1 MATLTMNVSLT
12 PELKAFIERRIRSG
26 LYGNGSD
33 VVRAGL
39 RALAREEMA
48 DHFRRFQDV
57 LATLPKDPITPEI
70 EQDIERRIRAARR
83 AERRTQRR

>member
-12 PELKAFIERRIRSG
+12 PELKAFIERRVRSG

-39 RALAREEMA
+39 RALVRQEMA
-48 DHFRRFQDV
+48 EHYRRFQALV
-57 LATLPKDPITPEI
+57 STLPQDPITPEI
-70 EQDIERRIRAARR
+70 EREIERRIKAARAADKRR
-83 AERRTQRR
+83 AKR

>member
-1 MATLTMNVSLT
+1 MATLTMNISVT

-39 RALAREEMA
+39 RALAREEA
-48 DHFRRFQDV
+48 AEHYRRFQEIV
-57 LATLPKDPITPEI
+57 ATLPNDPITPKI
-70 EQDIERRIRAARR
+70 EQEIERRIKAARN
-83 AERRTQRR
+83 ADRRKSRK

>member
-1 MATLTMNVSLT
+1 MATLTMNISLT
-12 PELKAFIERRIRSG
+12 PELKAFIERHTRSG

-48 DHFRRFQDV
+48 EHYRRFQEV
-57 LATLPKDPITPEI
+57 VAALPKDPITVEI
-70 EQDIERRIRAARR
+70 EQDIERRIKTVRAAEKRR
-83 AERRTQRR
+83 R